1 LAITTEMIKT
11 LREETSAGV
20 LDCKKALEATG
31 GDLDKAL
38 AYLKEK
44 GLAAAAKKATR
55 EANDG
60 LVNVLVDAAGRLGT
74 IVEVNCE
81 TDFVARTEEFKS
93 FVAALVRQVAQ
104 TPGVSEVPDLLNRPF
119 VEDHNVTVGERLTQI
134 VAKLGENMVLRH
146 FARVERDGHGL
157 VEGYAHP
164 GNRIGVLVY
173 VSAGDE
179 TVSRSAAFRELVHD
193 LALQIAAAAP
203 QYVSLEDL
211 PAAVLDEKRGGFL
224 AQLAEDNKPD
234 HIKERIISGKLD
246 KWYEQICLLR
256 QPFVKDDTLSVGDLI
271 GQKSREL
278 GTPLSVKQFIRYE
291 LGADQ

>member
-1 LAITTEMIKT
+1 MIKT

-60 LVNVLVDAAGRLGT
+60 LVNVLVDAAGRLGA

-104 TPGVSEVPDLLNRPF
+104 TPGVSKVPDLLNQPF

-134 VAKLGENMVLRH
+134 VAKLGENMVLRN
-146 FARVERDGHGL
+146 FGRVERDGHGL

-203 QYVSLEDL
+203 QYVSLQDL
-211 PAAVLDEKRGGFL
+211 PAAVLDEKRAGYL

-291 LGADQ
+291 LGAGQ